1 MGIEGIEISK
11 LSGKLQQLAT
21 AADDGNGV
29 IENNEIEIFKGYAD
43 AAVKNGQVSEDDY
56 KAIFGADIKTT
67 QPATNPQQ
75 TTYTKKDVK
84 RMEKYV
90 VTILKEEVAASPSEI
105 KAKLQERLGV
115 NADDPKYK
123 DLQGQ
128 VEYILN
134 AINEV
139 GYKSKDDV
147 DKLEKTVKE
156 KLQIGKKDDFAK
168 DVLKALVENAEVAQ
182 RSKEYGEIKE
192 AYEKLVKA
200 GMDEEAAYKEARKEF
215 KDKGSY
221 YKDYLK
227 HGNIFYK
234 ALHWKRK
241 DSDFEKRTI
250 MPEARATVREAIS
263 ESDSTSSKGVE
274 RDAKKSLE
282 ADGDYNRYTKKA
294 LGGEN
299 NFGEWISGKD
309 SDMKVAR
316 KNQATKNEV
325 EGIRED
331 GLSAEEIHD
340 AVDKRSTFGSKVT
353 FGLLFK
359 KKTQL
364 FEALKT
370 SGLIV
375 DKGNGEYDVSKLSM
389 IIGEHVGAN
398 YKLDRQSS
406 DFKALAEITKTTSAL
421 AVATELKNLRPEE
434 AKMLVEMCGYKVE
447 GKNWGKAIL
456 GATIGAL
463 VNGLGAGAGAATND
477 RPIIDTVVENNNH
490 VELNFQATGATLDEL
505 IEQFSN
511 VEGATLKYIEGGL
524 QVIVDQ
530 QNLVPL
536 FWKASRHIVETALK
550 GAAVGAA
557 FGLLAGL
564 KDSPEKPITST
575 QFECTT
581 LEEYAKVLDSEAK
594 QKALKPQYKEALM
607 HIAATFIKEDESGNK
622 YWDCEAYKMFLNKA
636 AGNGGVLNRE
646 ELIGALGELKKD
658 NNDVDDID
666 DDDDHG
672 NDPVEDE
679 HNYSTH
685 NKEAVPAEYENV
697 PVIDGRTTSWEKI
710 AGQYDCLKER
720 YGLADAIRMI
730 KIAQGINN
738 GDYSKENLEKLLALS
753 KKGLSH
759 MKNVEGLDYEA
770 YKSALQATYLPALKK
785 DNEGNNIPGTGVKV
799 PVELAECTRDA
810 SKSLKAEAS
819 SNDGEVVDPTG
830 HAADKIKVRDGQ
842 PARYYARFDGG
853 AVQEYDSMQKR
864 DQAVQAFKAKYPNA
878 KVEKWSEE

>member
-200 GMDEEAAYKEARKEF
+200 GMGEEAAYKEARKEF

-398 YKLDRQSS
+398 YKLDRQTS

-421 AVATELKNLRPEE
+421 AAATELKNLSEQE

-456 GATIGAL
+456 AATAGAL
-463 VNGLGAGAGAATND
+463 VTGLSAAGSAATNKKYVLD
-477 RPIIDTVVENNNH
+477 SKVTNSNH
-490 VELNFQATGATLDEL
+490 VEFNLKCSGKTLEDL
-505 IEQFSN
+505 KNQFGN
-511 VEGATLKYIEGGL
+511 IEGASLNLIEGGL
-524 QVIVDQ
+524 QVIIDQ
-530 QNLVPL
+530 KSVVPL
-536 FWKASRHIVETALK
+536 LWKGSKKIMDTALK
-550 GAAVGAA
+550 AAIPGAVL
-557 FGLLAGL
+557 GLLAGL

-575 QFECTT
+575 QFNCTT
-581 LEEYAKVLDSEAK
+581 LEEYAKVLDSE
-594 QKALKPQYKEALM
+594 
-607 HIAATFIKEDESGNK
+607 
-622 YWDCEAYKMFLNKA
+622 
-636 AGNGGVLNRE
+636 
-646 ELIGALGELKKD
+646 
-658 NNDVDDID
+658 
-666 DDDDHG
+666 
-672 NDPVEDE
+672 
-679 HNYSTH
+679 
-685 NKEAVPAEYENV
+685 
-697 PVIDGRTTSWEKI
+697 
-710 AGQYDCLKER
+710 
-720 YGLADAIRMI
+720 
-730 KIAQGINN
+730 
-738 GDYSKENLEKLLALS
+738 
-753 KKGLSH
+753 
-759 MKNVEGLDYEA
+759 
-770 YKSALQATYLPALKK
+770 
-785 DNEGNNIPGTGVKV
+785 
-799 PVELAECTRDA
+799 
-810 SKSLKAEAS
+810 
-819 SNDGEVVDPTG
+819 VV
-830 HAADKIKVRDGQ
+830 
-842 PARYYARFDGG
+842 
-853 AVQEYDSMQKR
+853 
-864 DQAVQAFKAKYPNA
+864 
-878 KVEKWSEE
+878 

>member
-398 YKLDRQSS
+398 YKLDRQTS

-421 AVATELKNLRPEE
+421 AAATELKNLSEQE

-456 GATIGAL
+456 AATAGAL
-463 VNGLGAGAGAATND
+463 VTGLSAAGSAATNKKYVLD
-477 RPIIDTVVENNNH
+477 SKVTNSNH
-490 VELNFQATGATLDEL
+490 VEFNLKCSGKTLQDLQKQLGAIDGATLNL
-505 IEQFSN
+505 
-511 VEGATLKYIEGGL
+511 IEGGL
-524 QVIVDQ
+524 QVIIDQ
-530 QNLVPL
+530 KSVVPL
-536 FWKASRHIVETALK
+536 LWKGSKKIMDTALK
-550 GAAVGAA
+550 AAIPGAVL
-557 FGLLAGL
+557 GLLAGL

-575 QFECTT
+575 QFNCTT
-581 LEEYAKVLDSEAK
+581 LEEYAKVLDSEVK
-594 QKALKPQYKEALM
+594 QKAIDPKYKDALM
-607 HIAATFIKEDESGNK
+607 MIAATFITEDKDGNK
-622 YWDCEAYKMFLNKA
+622 VWDCEGYKTFLNNA

-646 ELIGALGELKKD
+646 ELIGAVQQLKDKPPVEHTDEEDDGDEEITTGGDEEGETVPEKCPLEKNNNPVDTTLPHKVKFGDSWEELVNAYFPTWKECYGKMYGKGGAIQALKK
-658 NNDVDDID
+658 
-666 DDDDHG
+666 
-672 NDPVEDE
+672 
-679 HNYSTH
+679 
-685 NKEAVPAEYENV
+685 AVSKNEQEY
-697 PVIDGRTTSWEKI
+697 K
-710 AGQYDCLKER
+710 
-720 YGLADAIRMI
+720 
-730 KIAQGINN
+730 
-738 GDYSKENLEKLLALS
+738 KLLAGYIPSTINIPEKLGDCERNDKGKVTFRQPEGNPVGYMGTVG
-753 KKGLSH
+753 KKTGYNEVILTDCNGNQG
-759 MKNVEGLDYEA
+759 KGRDVDA
-770 YKSALQATYLPALKK
+770 ALKDLNGK
-785 DNEGNNIPGTGVKV
+785 TGKEYTEQDI
-799 PVELAECTRDA
+799 VE
-810 SKSLKAEAS
+810 
-819 SNDGEVVDPTG
+819 
-830 HAADKIKVRDGQ
+830 
-842 PARYYARFDGG
+842 
-853 AVQEYDSMQKR
+853 
-864 DQAVQAFKAKYPNA
+864 
-878 KVEKWSEE
+878 

>member
-147 DKLEKTVKE
+147 DKLEKAVKE

-316 KNQATKNEV
+316 KNQATKN
-325 EGIRED
+325 
-331 GLSAEEIHD
+331 
-340 AVDKRSTFGSKVT
+340 
-353 FGLLFK
+353 
-359 KKTQL
+359 
-364 FEALKT
+364 
-370 SGLIV
+370 
-375 DKGNGEYDVSKLSM
+375 
-389 IIGEHVGAN
+389 
-398 YKLDRQSS
+398 
-406 DFKALAEITKTTSAL
+406 
-421 AVATELKNLRPEE
+421 
-434 AKMLVEMCGYKVE
+434 
-447 GKNWGKAIL
+447 
-456 GATIGAL
+456 
-463 VNGLGAGAGAATND
+463 
-477 RPIIDTVVENNNH
+477 
-490 VELNFQATGATLDEL
+490 
-505 IEQFSN
+505 
-511 VEGATLKYIEGGL
+511 
-524 QVIVDQ
+524 
-530 QNLVPL
+530 
-536 FWKASRHIVETALK
+536 
-550 GAAVGAA
+550 
-557 FGLLAGL
+557 
-564 KDSPEKPITST
+564 
-575 QFECTT
+575 
-581 LEEYAKVLDSEAK
+581 
-594 QKALKPQYKEALM
+594 
-607 HIAATFIKEDESGNK
+607 
-622 YWDCEAYKMFLNKA
+622 
-636 AGNGGVLNRE
+636 
-646 ELIGALGELKKD
+646 
-658 NNDVDDID
+658 
-666 DDDDHG
+666 
-672 NDPVEDE
+672 
-679 HNYSTH
+679 
-685 NKEAVPAEYENV
+685 
-697 PVIDGRTTSWEKI
+697 
-710 AGQYDCLKER
+710 
-720 YGLADAIRMI
+720 
-730 KIAQGINN
+730 
-738 GDYSKENLEKLLALS
+738 
-753 KKGLSH
+753 
-759 MKNVEGLDYEA
+759 
-770 YKSALQATYLPALKK
+770 
-785 DNEGNNIPGTGVKV
+785 
-799 PVELAECTRDA
+799 
-810 SKSLKAEAS
+810 
-819 SNDGEVVDPTG
+819 
-830 HAADKIKVRDGQ
+830 
-842 PARYYARFDGG
+842 
-853 AVQEYDSMQKR
+853 
-864 DQAVQAFKAKYPNA
+864 
-878 KVEKWSEE
+878 